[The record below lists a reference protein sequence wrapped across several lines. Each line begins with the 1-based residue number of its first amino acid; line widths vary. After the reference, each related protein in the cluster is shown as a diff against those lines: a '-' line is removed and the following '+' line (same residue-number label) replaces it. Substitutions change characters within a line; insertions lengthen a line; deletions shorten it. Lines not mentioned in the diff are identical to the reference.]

1 MAQNE
6 FLTYQGR
13 PLVRSGNTIYYGS
26 SGEKYIIMM
35 EVLSTKND
43 GAIELANDIRIDLVY
58 SDEKAHPN
66 DRVVKT
72 SKKKGFFSAM
82 DIATIWLER
91 ALKE

>member
-1 MAQNE
+1 MAQQE

-13 PLVRSGNTIYYGS
+13 PLVRNGNILYYGS

-35 EVLSTKND
+35 EILSTKKD
-43 GAIELANDIRIDLVY
+43 GAIELSDNVRIDLIY

-66 DRVVKT
+66 DRVVKS
-72 SKKKGFFSAM
+72 SKKNGLFAAM

>member
-1 MAQNE
+1 MAQQE

-13 PLVRSGNTIYYGS
+13 PLVRSGNILYYGS

-35 EVLSTKND
+35 EILSTKKD
-43 GAIELANDIRIDLVY
+43 GAIELSDNVRIDLIY

-66 DRVVKT
+66 DRVVKS
-72 SKKKGFFSAM
+72 SKKKGLFAAM

>member
-1 MAQNE
+1 MAEKE

-13 PLVRSGNTIYYGS
+13 PLVRSGNILYYGS
-26 SGEKYIIMM
+26 SGEKFIIMM
-35 EVLSTKND
+35 EILSTKQD
-43 GAIELANDIRIDLVY
+43 GAIELSDNVRIDLIY

-66 DRVVKT
+66 DRVVKS
-72 SKKKGFFSAM
+72 SKKKGLFAAM

>member
-1 MAQNE
+1 MAQQE

-13 PLVRSGNTIYYGS
+13 PLVRSGNILYYGS

-35 EVLSTKND
+35 EILSTKKD
-43 GAIELANDIRIDLVY
+43 GTIELSDNVRIDLIY

-66 DRVVKT
+66 DRVVKS
-72 SKKKGFFSAM
+72 SKKKGLFAAM